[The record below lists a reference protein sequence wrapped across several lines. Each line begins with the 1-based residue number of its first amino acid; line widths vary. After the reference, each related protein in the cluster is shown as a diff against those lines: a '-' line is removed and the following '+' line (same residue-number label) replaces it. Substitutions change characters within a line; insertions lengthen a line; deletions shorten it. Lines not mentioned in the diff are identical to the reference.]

1 MIYSI
6 GLFYLPASTYSLICA
21 TQTAFNAVFSHLIS
35 SKKFT
40 ALILNS
46 GCPLIFISHIVVND
60 DSDGLSGASKWQY
73 IIGFLYTLRAFAL
86 HSLSLSLMHLSLP
99 KGSKKGIFSGSG
111 NANLYSTC
119 CHLCFYC
126 GKWKTFCMG
135 MVGFAGGRVSCVMT

>member
-1 MIYSI
+1 MVVLS
-6 GLFYLPASTYSLICA
+6 
-21 TQTAFNAVFSHLIS
+21 FSS
-35 SKKFT
+35 F
-40 ALILNS
+40 LIL
-46 GCPLIFISHIVVND
+46 VND
-60 DSDGLSGASKWQY
+60 DSDGPSGVSRWQY

-99 KGSKKGIFSGSG
+99 KGSKKGNIFSGSG

-135 MVGFAGGRVSCVMT
+135 MVGFAGGRVSYVMNLVWTAVAWQVCSVGVVLLCTSFVIVSSL

>member
-86 HSLSLSLMHLSLP
+86 HSLCLSLMHLPFQKVLKRETYSVVLEMQICTALVATCV
-99 KGSKKGIFSGSG
+99 SIVG
-111 NANLYSTC
+111 NGRL
-119 CHLCFYC
+119 FVW
-126 GKWKTFCMG
+126 KW
-135 MVGFAGGRVSCVMT
+135 

>member
-86 HSLSLSLMHLSLP
+86 HSLCLSLMHLPFQKVL
-99 KGSKKGIFSGSG
+99 KRKHIQCFG
-111 NANLYSTC
+111 NAK
-119 CHLCFYC
+119 HLLPLCVSIV
-126 GKWKTFCMG
+126 GNGRLLVWKW
-135 MVGFAGGRVSCVMT
+135 